1 MGEEE
6 PKANNAGEQD
16 RHGEPRAVQKFV
28 ERPAVGSYNA
38 LDEITGAPLHPGAF
52 VASLALAQ
60 NSRAHQGRERQRHK
74 TRSKNGNDDRN
85 GELAE
90 DAAEKSRDEN
100 ERDENG
106 SERKCHR
113 QDGK

>member
-6 PKANNAGEQD
+6 PETQYACHKNW
-16 RHGEPRAVQKFV
+16 HGQPRAVQKLV
-28 ERPAVGSYNA
+28 EQPAVGSDDA
-38 LDEITGAPLHPGAF
+38 LDEIAGVPLHPGAF

-60 NSRAHQGRERQRHK
+60 NARAHQGRERQRHK
-74 TRSKNGNDDRN
+74 TRSKNGNDDRD

-100 ERDENG
+100 QRNKNG
-106 SERKCHR
+106 
-113 QDGK
+113 G